1 MFTYSYMTQWNPT
14 LCTSTGTDN
23 IKGREM
29 VYFVIWVVFIE
40 GVLVILEKDVKNIY
54 LFKN

>member
-29 VYFVIWVVFIE
+29 VYFVIWVVFLE